1 MSTDPRDLRWLVVG
15 ANGML
20 GTELMRLL
28 DGRNVTGVDLPAIDI
43 TDPASVET
51 VLTDVDVVVNCAA
64 YTAVDDAETN
74 ESIAFRVNAVG
85 PSILARRCNEIGAKL
100 VQIST
105 DYVFDG
111 TATEPYAED
120 APIDPASAYGRT
132 KAAGEEAVLAALP
145 DTGYVVRTA
154 WLYAV
159 NGSNFVKTMLR
170 LEQSHDTLSVVDD
183 QRGQPTWSRDLAE
196 QIDADEDAQTVTYKR
211 ADGSTWAG
219 VAPRMWVDREG
230 WWRVC
235 QPWIVDGGDPEAPDP
250 KLQPGCPDQQ
260 RYEEWEN
267 DGEVCSS
274 MPPGAYTGVTDWPRA
289 VEHGRARLL
298 LDEWGPVQGMLLM
311 RCQAGKWVR
320 DGAFC
325 SRVQ

>member
-1 MSTDPRDLRWLVVG
+1 MQPHRIFL
-15 ANGML
+15 
-20 GTELMRLL
+20 
-28 DGRNVTGVDLPAIDI
+28 AI
-43 TDPASVET
+43 
-51 VLTDVDVVVNCAA
+51 
-64 YTAVDDAETN
+64 
-74 ESIAFRVNAVG
+74 
-85 PSILARRCNEIGAKL
+85 
-100 VQIST
+100 
-105 DYVFDG
+105 
-111 TATEPYAED
+111 
-120 APIDPASAYGRT
+120 
-132 KAAGEEAVLAALP
+132 VLAALALVAAALAP
-145 DTGYVVRTA
+145 QIIAAHAQQPSKCGA
-154 WLYAV
+154 YAV
-159 NGSNFVKTMLR
+159 G
-170 LEQSHDTLSVVDD
+170 
-183 QRGQPTWSRDLAE
+183 
-196 QIDADEDAQTVTYKR
+196 KR

-320 DGAFC
+320 DGAWC
-325 SRVQ
+325 SRVAP

>member
-111 TATEPYAED
+111 TAPDPYQEG
-120 APIDPASAYGRT
+120 PSPTRSRHM
-132 KAAGEEAVLAALP
+132 AGPNSLANGQCARSSRRITGSFVLRGCTANL
-145 DTGYVVRTA
+145 VRT
-154 WLYAV
+154 
-159 NGSNFVKTMLR
+159 S
-170 LEQSHDTLSVVDD
+170 
-183 QRGQPTWSRDLAE
+183 SRPW
-196 QIDADEDAQTVTYKR
+196 
-211 ADGSTWAG
+211 WA
-219 VAPRMWVDREG
+219 
-230 WWRVC
+230 
-235 QPWIVDGGDPEAPDP
+235 
-250 KLQPGCPDQQ
+250 
-260 RYEEWEN
+260 
-267 DGEVCSS
+267 
-274 MPPGAYTGVTDWPRA
+274 
-289 VEHGRARLL
+289 
-298 LDEWGPVQGMLLM
+298 
-311 RCQAGKWVR
+311 
-320 DGAFC
+320 
-325 SRVQ
+325 